1 MALPLLTQSEL
12 VEELA
17 EETGWSK
24 SDVRRFLDGLD
35 TVITSNVSDGYRVKI
50 SGVVIGPVVASAR
63 KARTGRNPQTGEPVK
78 IKATPAKVK
87 IKAKIVKPL
96 SDVTLPSVNALE
108 RMM

>member
-35 TVITSNVSDGYRVKI
+35 AVITSNVSDGYRVKI
-50 SGVVIGPVVASAR
+50 SGVVIGPVVRYYQRRYTANAIAIDMLENEISRFTADLDADMR
-63 KARTGRNPQTGEPVK
+63 EIAEWQKANADRVK
-78 IKATPAKVK
+78 VP
-87 IKAKIVKPL
+87 
-96 SDVTLPSVNALE
+96 D
-108 RMM
+108 